1 MPGNILNTISDVLS
15 FRRQRFVLN
24 EQVSHWTSIEAA
36 WPQGSILG
44 TIIVFDYFNNLSDN
58 LSTNANL
65 FGGNASIFSIDR
77 SGHPD
82 VFCKNGFLKN
92 YAKFMGK
99 HLCHSFFFQ

>member
-44 TIIVFDYFNNLSDN
+44 PLLFLIILIAFQTICRQMLMS
-58 LSTNANL
+58 LEAMRL
-65 FGGNASIFSIDR
+65 FF
-77 SGHPD
+77 P
-82 VFCKNGFLKN
+82 
-92 YAKFMGK
+92 
-99 HLCHSFFFQ
+99 